1 MEIHYFTKYSRKGA
15 SSRLRS
21 YQYFTYFEKN
31 DFNIKVYPLF
41 DDNYLENLYQGK
53 KSITKIFS
61 AYLSRCWLLRK
72 ISKADFIVIEK
83 ELFPY
88 FPSWIEQF
96 LKLCG
101 IKYIVDYDDAI
112 FHNYDLSSN
121 KWVRRLLSK
130 KIDRVMAASNTVI
143 AGNKYLKHRAMK
155 ARAKNIEIIPTVIE
169 AHRYQKKEFYNS
181 KQPIVI
187 GWIGSPST
195 LKYLNPLIGV
205 FKSLS
210 ENYPIHIHIIG
221 AASFQLDLPTS
232 MVNYIDWKEETEA
245 LQIAKFDIGIMP
257 LDDTPWAKGKCA
269 YKLIQYMACGLPIIA
284 SPVGMNQEVI
294 CNGKNGF
301 LATTHEEWYK
311 ALEKYILDCDLRN
324 QHGQEGY
331 EIVQEKFT
339 VKSQLHKWFNVF
351 LNAYN

>member
-1 MEIHYFTKYSRKGA
+1 MKILYFTKYSRKGA

-21 YQYFTYFEKN
+21 YQYFDYLEKYSF
-31 DFNIKVYPLF
+31 DIQVYPLF
-41 DDNYLENLYQGK
+41 DDEYLENLYQGK

-61 AYLSRCWLLRK
+61 AYLSRCWSLRK
-72 ISKADFIVIEK
+72 ITKADFVVIEK

-121 KWVRRLLSK
+121 KWVRWLLSK

-143 AGNKYLKHRAMK
+143 VGNNYLKNRAIK
-155 ARAKNIEIIPTVIE
+155 ARAKNIKIIPTVIE
-169 AHRYQKKEFYNS
+169 AHRYQKKEFCNS

-195 LKYLNPLIGV
+195 LKYLNPLISV
-205 FKSLS
+205 FKGLA
-210 ENYPIHIHIIG
+210 ENYLIQIQVIG
-221 AASFQLDLPTS
+221 AASYQIDLPNS

-245 LQIAKFDIGIMP
+245 LQIEKFDIGIMP
-257 LDDTPWAKGKCA
+257 LPETPWAKGKCA
-269 YKLIQYMACGLPIIA
+269 YKLIQYMASGLPVVA
-284 SPVGMNQEVI
+284 SPVGMNKDIVF
-294 CNGKNGF
+294 NGENGF
-301 LATTHEEWYK
+301 LANTQEEWYSSI
-311 ALEKYILDCDLRN
+311 EKYILNMNMRKV
-324 QHGQEGY
+324 HGQKGY
-331 EIVQEKFT
+331 ELVQDKFT
-339 VKSQLHKWFNVF
+339 VECQLAK
-351 LNAYN
+351 LIDILSK